1 MRLNIN
7 LTEGKIKRNVFFTS
21 DFHCFHKNVIRF
33 DDRPFSSV
41 DEMHIAIENG
51 WNEVVGPDDIVVY
64 LGDLSFAKREEK
76 EAVNAFVSRLNG
88 SIHFVL
94 GNHDKYDEIIKNT
107 TFKSV
112 SDYLEVRIT
121 HLVDNV
127 SVKTLF
133 CCMHYPIYSWNKS
146 HHGSIMVHGHCHMN
160 LSDTEFHKTHR
171 IIDVGCMDWNYK
183 PLSFLEV
190 LNEVNSKNLIDVIHH
205 NR

>member
-1 MRLNIN
+1 M
-7 LTEGKIKRNVFFTS
+7 FFTS
-21 DFHCFHKNVIRF
+21 DFHCFHNNIIRF
-33 DDRPFSSV
+33 DNRPFTSV

-51 WNEVVGPDDIVVY
+51 WNEVVGPDDIVIY

-121 HLVDNV
+121 HLVDDV
-127 SVKTLF
+127 STETLF

-146 HHGSIMVHGHCHMN
+146 HHGSYHAHGHCHGGLHHGESASYYDN
-160 LSDTEFHKTHR
+160 KR
-171 IIDVGCMDWNYK
+171 AIDVGCMLHDYK
-183 PLSFLEV
+183 PISFSEIIKKLEHVV
-190 LNEVNSKNLIDVIHH
+190 LPKLT
-205 NR
+205 RG